1 MATVG
6 KSKGGI
12 EYLVEVLK
20 EKPQT
25 ITRVL
30 FWKIPHNTPQEDIRL
45 KIGRYNRDGFEDPVT
60 RQPKSELTL
69 DHDEFLR
76 LIEFLSE
83 NYEPFKKGVKQYIP
97 IDEKF
102 DQKSVEHLKAIF
114 SNPDKQEI
122 LDFIAMNDI
131 LPDDLI
137 AGIQNQIKIKAIKGF
152 EAMLEQDLVEQKW
165 QAWFEKNDWV
175 LGSEFVRILDERE
188 IDTANIT
195 DYLMQAYDG
204 FLDIIE
210 IKRPKGSLQF
220 WADELDHGNYIPS
233 SDLTKAI
240 TQATKYIYEVER
252 EANSVKFLERVDNVR
267 TIKPRCVLIYGR
279 SNGWNNDQREAYRI
293 LNSSYHNLTIMT
305 YDHVLSRAKRILG
318 IKEEENAPQEQ
329 EVKTEEIASDDV
341 PF

>member
-12 EYLVEVLK
+12 EYLVEILK
-20 EKPQT
+20 EKPKT

-30 FWKIPHNTPQEDIRL
+30 FWKIPHNTRQEDICL
-45 KIGRYNRDGFEDPVT
+45 KIGRYDKDGYESPET

-69 DHDEFLR
+69 DNDEFQKL
-76 LIEFLSE
+76 LKFLSS
-83 NYEPFKKGVKQYIP
+83 NYEPFKKGLKKYIP

-102 DQKSVEHLKAIF
+102 DEKSIEHLQAIF
-114 SNPDKQEI
+114 NNPDKQKI
-122 LDFIAMNDI
+122 LDFIAKNDI

-137 AGIQNQIKIKAIKGF
+137 AGIQNQVRVKAIRDFKI
-152 EAMLEQDLVEQKW
+152 MLDQNLVEQKW
-165 QAWFEKNDWV
+165 QEWFRENDWV

-188 IDTANIT
+188 IDTANIS

-210 IKRPKGSLQF
+210 IKRPEGNLRF
-220 WADELDHGNYIPS
+220 WAEEQDHGNYVPS
-233 SDLTKAI
+233 GDLTKAI
-240 TQATKYIYEVER
+240 TQAAKYIYQVEQ
-252 EANSVKFLERVDNVR
+252 EANSIKFLEKVGNVK
-267 TIKPRCVLIYGR
+267 TIKPRCILIFGR
-279 SNGWNNDQREAYRI
+279 SNDWNNDQKEAYRI

-318 IKEEENAPQEQ
+318 IKKLEEKNTIEKKIAPEY
-329 EVKTEEIASDDV
+329 I